1 MIIVRKR
8 KDLESY
14 LEKKRIKNY
23 IGFVPTMGSLHNG
36 HLSLVKESQ
45 KICKKTLVS
54 IFVNPTQFNNINDFK
69 SYPRNINKDIIM
81 LKKVNPDFLF
91 IPKKNDLFND
101 KRINKI
107 KLSKFSKYLCGKYR
121 ENHFIGVVDV
131 IDRFLKIIDPIY
143 IFLGEKDY
151 QQLILIKKFINKKY
165 RTIVVPCETIR
176 DKGGFAYST
185 RNLLLN
191 RKEKIIGS
199 KIFQLLRKNKKIIK
213 KKKNYYKILKNLN
226 DKILKLGASKI
237 EYLELIDLDTNTKIS
252 YKTKKFKIFIAYY
265 LGMIR
270 LIDNI

>member
-1 MIIVRKR
+1 MKIITSTKQ
-8 KDLESY
+8 LIS
-14 LEKKRIKNY
+14 IINSKNLNLCF
-23 IGFVPTMGSLHNG
+23 IPTMGGLHKGHISLITKAKKKK
-36 HLSLVKESQ
+36 L
-45 KICKKTLVS
+45 KTLVS

-69 SYPRNINKDIIM
+69 KYPRNINKDIIK
-81 LKKVNPDFLF
+81 LKKINPDFLF
-91 IPKKNDLFND
+91 IPKKKEIFKD

-107 KLSKFSKYLCGKYR
+107 KLGKFSKYLCGKYR
-121 ENHFIGVVDV
+121 GDHFTGVVDV
-131 IDRFLKIIDPIY
+131 IDRFLKIINPLY

-191 RKEKIIGS
+191 GKEKIIGS